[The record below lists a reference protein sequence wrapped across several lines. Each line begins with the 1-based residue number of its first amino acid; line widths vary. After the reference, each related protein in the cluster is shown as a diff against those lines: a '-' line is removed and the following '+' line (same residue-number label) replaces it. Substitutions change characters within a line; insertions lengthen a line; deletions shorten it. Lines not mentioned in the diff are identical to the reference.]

1 MMHDDDPRVLGLLL
15 GMAALLYLTT
25 WLVAGPPGR
34 PGAPDATTAF
44 PATVEVDY
52 IRVWQR

>member
-15 GMAALLYLTT
+15 GLAALLYLAT

-34 PGAPDATTAF
+34 QGTPEAATAVAGPAAP
-44 PATVEVDY
+44 
-52 IRVWQR
+52 Q